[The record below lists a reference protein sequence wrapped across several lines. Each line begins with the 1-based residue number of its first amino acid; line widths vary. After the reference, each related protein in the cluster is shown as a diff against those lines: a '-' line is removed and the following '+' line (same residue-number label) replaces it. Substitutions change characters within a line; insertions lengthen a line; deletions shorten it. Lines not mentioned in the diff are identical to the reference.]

1 MENTPSS
8 VKATAA
14 IHTIHIDL
22 DGANQRFDR
31 FLRKF
36 YKPYTTISLAMIYS
50 WLRKWHIR
58 VNGKKTSED
67 KKILLGDVIT
77 IDMDKTSPMAGG
89 KSLTPQQK
97 IAKNDA
103 KNSEAQA
110 RSQRDML
117 KRQICFEDD
126 NRLVFNKPPHIL
138 MHPGSGSSK
147 QAVTMNDRLYTYLNK
162 TAQNNAAVLT
172 KWSTFKPAF
181 CYRLDKDTSGVL
193 IAAKT
198 YEALQ
203 YLNDQIRERHV
214 EKRYI
219 VAVHGRLPAKMI
231 IDKPLFKGFHG
242 EQGKSHMFVNYE
254 KGVDAKTIVYS
265 LDGHVDAAMGEISL
279 WLVRLLTGRMH
290 QIRAHL
296 SAEWFSIIGD
306 KDYGSS
312 PALLRIAH
320 GTYRVARQLLHSFSY
335 GFTDQYSWNHRTI
348 VAATPDD
355 IQKFFTHISPDA
367 IARSIAKFRQERV

>member
-1 MENTPSS
+1 MENSPTNQKSS
-8 VKATAA
+8 AA

-22 DGANQRFDR
+22 DSANQRFDR

-50 WLRKWHIR
+50 WLRKGNIR
-58 VNGKKTSED
+58 LNGKKAAED
-67 KKILLGDVIT
+67 TKIVLGDIIS
-77 IDMDKTSPMAGG
+77 IDMGKTSPMTGARVERS
-89 KSLTPQQK
+89 KSNES
-97 IAKNDA
+97 KN
-103 KNSEAQA
+103 NEAQA
-110 RSQRDML
+110 RAQREML
-117 KRQICFEDD
+117 TSHICFEDD
-126 NRLVFNKPPHIL
+126 NRVAFNKPPHIL

-147 QAVTMNDRLYTYLNK
+147 QAVTMNDWLYTYLNK
-162 TAQNNAAVLT
+162 TATSNDSVLT

-219 VAVHGRLPAKMI
+219 VAVQWRLPTKMV
-231 IDKPLFKGFHG
+231 IDKPLFKWFHG
-242 EQGKSHMFVNYE
+242 DQGRSHMFVNYE
-254 KGVDAKTIVYS
+254 KWVDAKTIVYS
-265 LDGHVDAAMGEISL
+265 IANHKDEALWDISL
-279 WLVRLLTGRMH
+279 GLVRLLTGRMH

-296 SAEWFSIIGD
+296 GSEWFSIIGD
-306 KDYGSS
+306 KEYGTS

-320 GTYRVARQLLHSFSY
+320 ASHKISRQLLHSFSY
-335 GFTDQYSWNHRTI
+335 GFNDLYSESHRTI
-348 VAATPDD
+348 IAPMPSD
-355 IQKFFTHISPDA
+355 IQKLFLSISTESLTRA
-367 IARSIAKFRQERV
+367 VEKFRQERIA